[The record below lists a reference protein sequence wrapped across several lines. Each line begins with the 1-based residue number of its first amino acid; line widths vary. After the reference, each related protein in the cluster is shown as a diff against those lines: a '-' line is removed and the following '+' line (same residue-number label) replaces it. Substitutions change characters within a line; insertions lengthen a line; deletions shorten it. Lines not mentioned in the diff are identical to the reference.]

1 MPLLQ
6 YGRTIIEWRFQPDA
20 TLKRHYLTV
29 ERGQAVL
36 LRGPLVDEIEQEAL
50 VRQRARWVREK
61 LSQVNQPQA
70 VEPIVTGSR
79 LRYCGRSYFTEV
91 RHAPDLVRPQL
102 TFTASRFIVEN
113 PTGLSIEPDI
123 LAPLLDDF
131 YRERAHE
138 KLLVRVRHWER
149 QTGMQTR
156 GTRIRHFQSRWA
168 SCNSQNVLEFDPRVM
183 ELPASVQ
190 DYVIVHELCH
200 TVEKSHTKAFWAL
213 VAKHM
218 PGWQKQH
225 ALLNIAK
232 LTPLEI

>member
-6 YGRTIIEWRFQPDA
+6 YGRTTIEWRFQPDA

-50 VRQRARWVREK
+50 VRQRARWIREK
-61 LSQVNQPQA
+61 LSQVNLPQA

-91 RHAPDLVRPQL
+91 KHALDLVRPQL

-113 PTGLSIEPDI
+113 PAGLSIEPDI
-123 LAPLLDDF
+123 LAPLLDGF

-149 QTGMQTR
+149 QTGCKLMAHAFGIFRAAGPAATR
-156 GTRIRHFQSRWA
+156 KTYWSLIH
-168 SCNSQNVLEFDPRVM
+168 V
-183 ELPASVQ
+183 
-190 DYVIVHELCH
+190 
-200 TVEKSHTKAFWAL
+200 
-213 VAKHM
+213 
-218 PGWQKQH
+218 
-225 ALLNIAK
+225 
-232 LTPLEI
+232 